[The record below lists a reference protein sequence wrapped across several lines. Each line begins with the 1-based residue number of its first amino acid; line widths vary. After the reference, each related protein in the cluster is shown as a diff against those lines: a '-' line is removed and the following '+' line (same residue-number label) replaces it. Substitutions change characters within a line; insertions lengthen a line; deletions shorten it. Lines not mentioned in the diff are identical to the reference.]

1 MAAGWLRTYSR
12 NHALAPALPLPP
24 MMPRWNSLT
33 GNLRGAV
40 LMSLAA
46 MLFAGEALAI
56 RYMNERGIPTAMQLF
71 ARSFGQL
78 LWVMPLLL
86 QSGLAVFR
94 TNRRGLHIL
103 RGAASLLTWGFYF
116 LSFVFL
122 DLATATVLS
131 FTNVMF
137 TTLLAG
143 PVLGER
149 IGAARWAGTMAGFLG
164 VVLMLRPGAE
174 ISFIGVVL
182 ALASAASWCGIT
194 LTSRMLAQTERNET
208 VLAWVGLV
216 TSLGM
221 LPFAISAFTTPGLFD
236 ALFLLAF
243 AITTPGIIWLLTSAY
258 RAGEASAVAPFQY
271 LRLLPVVGFGWI
283 FFGEVPDPWTWLGGG
298 IILAGALVIT
308 IAETRKKS

>member
-1 MAAGWLRTYSR
+1 LCNLSR
-12 NHALAPALPLPP
+12 NHALAHDPTPP
-24 MMPRWNSLT
+24 RMMQRLNSLP

-40 LMSLAA
+40 LMSMAA

-56 RYMNERGIPTAMQLF
+56 RYMNERGMPTAMQLF

-86 QSGLAVFR
+86 RTGLAVFR
-94 TNRRGLHIL
+94 TNRRGLHIM

-143 PVLGER
+143 PVLKEH
-149 IGAARWAGTMAGFLG
+149 IGTARWIGTMAGFLG

-194 LTSRMLAQTERNET
+194 LTSRMLAQTEPNET
-208 VLAWVGLV
+208 VLAWVGVV

-221 LPFAISAFTTPGLFD
+221 LPFAISAFTPVSAFD
-236 ALFLLAF
+236 LLFLFAF

-308 IAETRKKS
+308 IAETRRKN

>member
-1 MAAGWLRTYSR
+1 MMARLNR
-12 NHALAPALPLPP
+12 LP
-24 MMPRWNSLT
+24 
-33 GNLRGAV
+33 GNLRGAL

-86 QSGLAVFR
+86 QAGLSVFQ
-94 TNRRGLHIL
+94 TDRRGLHIL

-143 PVLGER
+143 PILKEV
-149 IGAARWAGTMAGFLG
+149 ISKARWIGTLAGFLG

-221 LPFAISAFTTPGLFD
+221 LPFAISAFTPPGLFD
-236 ALFLLAF
+236 AFFLLAF
-243 AITTPGIIWLLTSAY
+243 ATGSDRAPVNGLKSLKFYIIKDGEDDDRLPSSHTCFNQLLIPKYSRKEILRERLQT
-258 RAGEASAVAPFQY
+258 AVDNAT
-271 LRLLPVVGFGWI
+271 GFGM
-283 FFGEVPDPWTWLGGG
+283 V
-298 IILAGALVIT
+298 
-308 IAETRKKS
+308 

>member
-1 MAAGWLRTYSR
+1 
-12 NHALAPALPLPP
+12 
-24 MMPRWNSLT
+24 MMPRWNSLP

-86 QSGLAVFR
+86 QGGLAVFQ
-94 TNRRGLHIL
+94 TNRRGLHII

-143 PVLGER
+143 PVLKEH
-149 IGAARWAGTMAGFLG
+149 IGKARWIGTMSSVRF
-164 VVLMLRPGAE
+164 VV
-174 ISFIGVVL
+174 
-182 ALASAASWCGIT
+182 
-194 LTSRMLAQTERNET
+194 
-208 VLAWVGLV
+208 
-216 TSLGM
+216 
-221 LPFAISAFTTPGLFD
+221 
-236 ALFLLAF
+236 
-243 AITTPGIIWLLTSAY
+243 
-258 RAGEASAVAPFQY
+258 
-271 LRLLPVVGFGWI
+271 
-283 FFGEVPDPWTWLGGG
+283 
-298 IILAGALVIT
+298 
-308 IAETRKKS
+308 

>member
-1 MAAGWLRTYSR
+1 MTQ
-12 NHALAPALPLPP
+12 
-24 MMPRWNSLT
+24 RWNSLP

-56 RYMNERGIPTAMQLF
+56 RYMNDRGIPTAMQLF

-86 QSGLAVFR
+86 QTGLAVFK
-94 TNRRGLHIL
+94 TNRRGLHIM

-143 PVLGER
+143 PVLKEH
-149 IGAARWAGTMAGFLG
+149 IGTARWIGTLLGFW
-164 VVLMLRPGAE
+164 A
-174 ISFIGVVL
+174 
-182 ALASAASWCGIT
+182 WC
-194 LTSRMLAQTERNET
+194 
-208 VLAWVGLV
+208 
-216 TSLGM
+216 
-221 LPFAISAFTTPGLFD
+221 
-236 ALFLLAF
+236 
-243 AITTPGIIWLLTSAY
+243 
-258 RAGEASAVAPFQY
+258 
-271 LRLLPVVGFGWI
+271 
-283 FFGEVPDPWTWLGGG
+283 
-298 IILAGALVIT
+298 
-308 IAETRKKS
+308 